1 MPETDFIV
9 ALGRPLRTCAGAQA
23 LQERQGVGVVGGWV
37 QQIGNDAGGV
47 ANLTNGANGHSV
59 GPGPLV
65 T

>member
-1 MPETDFIV
+1 
-9 ALGRPLRTCAGAQA
+9 
-23 LQERQGVGVVGGWV
+23 VVGGWV

-47 ANLTNGANGHSV
+47 GNLTNGANGHSV